1 MYCITH
7 QWIVF
12 GKYVESLLPCFW
24 LSACTTNTWPC
35 LLAWHHCTAVH
46 QACPYMFI
54 TGSILNEDV
63 FFLPRYVLYICTGFS
78 TAVFVLHNE
87 FHPWLLNIRREL
99 NHAMGL
105 EPMESPTSSQF
116 EYCNCNYKLL
126 GTNHGCICVLAW
138 FVRIWSR
145 KEGGEGGREGTEHRL
160 IRKAQSPFL
169 RGWTFCCPFW
179 SLGMALATTWH
190 FPGAGLASLHRCMS

>member
-1 MYCITH
+1 MRHDHIDKVDCFRKVCWIFAALFLALGMYYQHLTLPA
-7 QWIVF
+7 
-12 GKYVESLLPCFW
+12 GLASLYRRTPSMSL
-24 LSACTTNTWPC
+24 
-35 LLAWHHCTAVH
+35 
-46 QACPYMFI
+46 YMFI

-63 FFLPRYVLYICTGFS
+63 FFLPRYVLYICSGFS

-105 EPMESPTSSQF
+105 EPTESPTSSQF

-126 GTNHGCICVLAW
+126 GTYHGCICVLAW

-145 KEGGEGGREGTEHRL
+145 KEGGEGGEAAVPL
-160 IRKAQSPFL
+160 KL
-169 RGWTFCCPFW
+169 
-179 SLGMALATTWH
+179 
-190 FPGAGLASLHRCMS
+190 